1 MPSKNTGLEVQR
13 HRKAWYI
20 RHTATR
26 LPAGPMLRLRRH
38 ASQMMT
44 ELVATGADFTLPDSK
59 AIKRSPGGQAAT
71 RVAARWHQRSDNCC
85 EGGEHYSPYTWR
97 DEQGRCH

>member
-1 MPSKNTGLEVQR
+1 MPGKNTGLEIQR

-38 ASQMMT
+38 ATQMMT
-44 ELVATGADFTLPDSK
+44 ELLATGADFTLPTGGDVQ
-59 AIKRSPGGQAAT
+59 RSHGGREYVQ
-71 RVAARWHQRSDNCC
+71 VAARWQQRVNQCC
-85 EGGEHYSPYTWR
+85 ESGEHYSPYTWR